1 MGERLVLT
9 PQKANSLHGVSSDF
23 NEIEHKRNFN
33 YLNN

>member
-1 MGERLVLT
+1 MEERLVLT
-9 PQKANSLHGVSSDF
+9 PQKANSLLGESSDY